1 MSLQDQLDSDYIEAV
16 KAKDKSV
23 VSILRMLK
31 AAILNKKIASK
42 ISKDDVLPEDEILA
56 VIKSEVKKRKDSIVS
71 YQEGSRDDLVKK
83 EQQEIT
89 VLEKYLPEQMSE
101 DQVREIVQ
109 GTIAE
114 VGASGAGDFGK
125 VMGVVMTK
133 TKGQTDGQIVADV
146 VKEELNK

>member
-1 MSLQDQLDSDYIEAV
+1 
-16 KAKDKSV
+16 
-23 VSILRMLK
+23 
-31 AAILNKKIASK
+31 LNKKIASK